1 MQRLKNVLGDAV
13 EKLVDRATDIGS
25 PPPASVVLRLKELG
39 LLRPDNE
46 RPITHESLE
55 DE

>member
-1 MQRLKNVLGDAV
+1 MKQLRHILGDAV
-13 EKLVDRATDIGS
+13 EGLVDRATNAGN
-25 PPPASVVLRLKELG
+25 PPPASVVVKLKELG

-46 RPITHESLE
+46 RPVTRADLE